1 MPFGEYVPL
10 RGLLEKV
17 ASGLPG
23 RDAIAGDNPAVLDTP
38 VGRVGVVISWEVFF
52 DTRAR
57 DAIGH
62 GGRVLL
68 NPTNGSSYWL
78 TQVQSQQIASS
89 RLRAMETGRWV
100 LQAAP
105 TGFSA
110 IVTPSGDVVD
120 RTGIS
125 ERRVL
130 HGTIGV
136 REGQTWATRVG
147 DRPMLLLALVLYAVA
162 WLVARRTSTQA
173 RDEDVTT
180 NV

>member
-1 MPFGEYVPL
+1 M
-10 RGLLEKV
+10 
-17 ASGLPG
+17 
-23 RDAIAGDNPAVLDTP
+23 
-38 VGRVGVVISWEVFF
+38 
-52 DTRAR
+52 
-57 DAIGH
+57 
-62 GGRVLL
+62 LL

-78 TQVQSQQIASS
+78 TQVQSQQIACS
-89 RLRAMETGRWV
+89 RLRAIETGRWT

-110 IVTPSGDVVD
+110 IVTPDGDVVD

-136 REGQTWATRVG
+136 REGLTWAVRVG
-147 DRPMLLLALVLYAVA
+147 DRPMLLLSLALIAVA
-162 WLVARRTSTQA
+162 WLVSRRRPAQDRA
-173 RDEDVTT
+173 DDVTT